1 MCVRAQVREGQ
12 RARQALWSGPP
23 EGGCVPCGFAEARET
38 VWRELG
44 GVAAGARV
52 WRPPHPGVGPCEYV
66 IVNIKSNFLTSAP
79 PSLRGRRHRRRHLY
93 PLLSL
98 GLSLSVSF
106 SFSLTLVLSLS
117 RSLGLS
123 VSLSWSLGLSFSLGL
138 SLSLSLVTWA
148 PRTRRWP
155 AGKGDGT
162 RWRR

>member
-12 RARQALWSGPP
+12 RARQALWPGPP

-98 GLSLSVSF
+98 GLSLSQS
-106 SFSLTLVLSLS
+106 LSLSLLLSCSLSVS

-123 VSLSWSLGLSFSLGL
+123 LLVSRSLFLSRSL
-138 SLSLSLVTWA
+138 SLSLSLS
-148 PRTRRWP
+148 
-155 AGKGDGT
+155 
-162 RWRR
+162 